1 MLAYVILIAVFLISY
16 FFFKRHYDQEKTVKY
31 MITTFFVG
39 YLVLLC
45 FRDFAVGID
54 NVSYINMYF
63 IPLRNTPWREVFVS
77 FTDEPG
83 FSVIAK
89 VIVDVFED
97 NHLVLAIIAL
107 MSVIPLMILYRR
119 ESKEAAVCCSFFMI
133 SLLFE
138 IFFSGL
144 RQGIALGLTVPA
156 YYFTKHKKFIP
167 FLLMVLLASS
177 IHTSAFML
185 LLLYP
190 VYHAKITGK
199 WLWVVVPAMAVVYI
213 FNDRIFSV
221 VFNALATGK
230 YFEKYASLTRAT
242 NQYGLLVLFVL
253 ISAYSI
259 LVMDKDS
266 ADKDDIGLRN
276 LLLLATTLQFF
287 APLHA
292 LASRLNYYFIMFIP
306 IAITRVNFRRKPQY
320 DQVVRIASFIM
331 AAFFIFYFF
340 FMKGDSL
347 QIMDYKPFF

>member
-16 FFFKRHYDQEKTVKY
+16 FFFNRHYDHEKTVRY

-45 FRDFAVGID
+45 FRDFSVGID
-54 NVSYINMYF
+54 NASYMSMYF
-63 IPLRNTPWREVFVS
+63 IPLRNTSWSNLFKV

-83 FSVIAK
+83 FSIVAK
-89 VIVDVFED
+89 VIADVFEND
-97 NHLVLAIIAL
+97 HVVLAIIAL
-107 MSVIPLMILYRR
+107 ISVIPLMILYRH
-119 ESKEAAVCCSFFMI
+119 ESKEAAVCCAFFMI

-156 YYFTKHKKFIP
+156 YYFTKNKKFIP
-167 FLLMVLLASS
+167 FLLMVLIAAS
-177 IHTSAFML
+177 IHTSAVML

-190 VYHAKITGK
+190 VYHARITGK
-199 WLWVVVPAMAVVYI
+199 WLWFVVPAMAAVYI
-213 FNDRIFSV
+213 FNDRIFSF

-230 YFEKYASLTRAT
+230 YFEKYASMTRST
-242 NQYGLLVLFVL
+242 NQYGLLMLFVL

-259 LVMDKDS
+259 LIMDKNS
-266 ADKDDIGLRN
+266 ADKDDIGMRN

-292 LASRLNYYFIMFIP
+292 LASRLNYYFIIFIP
-306 IAITRVNFRRKPQY
+306 IAITRVNFRKKPEF
-320 DQVVRIASFIM
+320 DQIVRIASFIM

-340 FMKGDSL
+340 FMKGDTL
-347 QIMDYKPFF
+347 HIMNYRPFF